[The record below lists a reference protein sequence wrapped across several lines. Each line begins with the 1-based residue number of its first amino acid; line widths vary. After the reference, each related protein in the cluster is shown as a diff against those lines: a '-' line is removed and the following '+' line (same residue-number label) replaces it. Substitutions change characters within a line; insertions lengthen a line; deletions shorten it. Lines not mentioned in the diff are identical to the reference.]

1 MALFKKTPDEKINT
15 KKIVITTMIGSDTT
29 VEGTVITKNSIRID
43 GEVVG
48 GVTCAGVAIISKG
61 ARIKGDV
68 FAENVIVAGV
78 VEGVIKA
85 TEKVNIEPSGE
96 VYGDIITNKLLVDA
110 ESIFL
115 GKSYMN
121 RGKGENRGEVVDE
134 LVFSNSKNAEKNS
147 EESKAPEAKKAESKK
162 PEIKKAEVKKQE
174 VKKPELKVP
183 ETKKPEQKKHEVK
196 KVNAD
201 KAEAKKSVDDINI
214 VKIEDLEAD
223 EKK

>member
-1 MALFKKTPDEKINT
+1 MALFKKVPEEKIST
-15 KKIVITTMIGSDTT
+15 KKIVITTMVGSDTT
-29 VEGTVITKNSIRID
+29 VEGTIITKNSIRID
-43 GEVVG
+43 GEIIG

-61 ARIKGDV
+61 AKVKGSV

-78 VEGVIKA
+78 VEGTIKA

-96 VYGDIITNKLLVDA
+96 VYGDIITNKLLVDE

-134 LVFSNSKNAEKNS
+134 LVFSNPKNAEKKNEEAKKPDVKKS
-147 EESKAPEAKKAESKK
+147 EIKKPEAKK
-162 PEIKKAEVKKQE
+162 PEVKKQDSKASE
-174 VKKPELKVP
+174 IKKPDVKKTENHKG
-183 ETKKPEQKKHEVK
+183 
-196 KVNAD
+196 D
-201 KAEAKKSVDDINI
+201 DDIDI
-214 VKIEDLEAD
+214 VKIEDLEAG